1 MNVLHALKYSFTKRF
16 FSFEIQPEGANLTAR
31 SPQWIGAWWLGYIV
45 AGAVIFVNSV
55 LILGFPRELPGSREM
70 REKAIEEGH
79 LPKKDN
85 KLIGK
90 LRDIIPATIQLLKNP
105 VFMFNTM
112 AVTAASLFGGA
123 VGAFIAKFAQ
133 LKFGVNPGLAGITLG
148 AVFLVGASGTLLNY
162 LDFLYPPRK
171 LTSSV

>member
-1 MNVLHALKYSFTKRF
+1 M
-16 FSFEIQPEGANLTAR
+16 QPEGANLTAK
-31 SPQWIGAWWLGYIV
+31 SPQWIGAWWLGYIG
-45 AGAVIFVNSV
+45 AGVVILINAV

-79 LPKKDN
+79 LPKKDD
-85 KLIGK
+85 KLRGR

-112 AVTAASLFGGA
+112 AVTTGSMFGAG

-133 LKFGVNPGLAGITLG
+133 LKFGVNPGLVGVTLG
-148 AVFLVGASGTLLNY
+148 AVILAGASGT
-162 LDFLYPPRK
+162 
-171 LTSSV
+171 